1 MTATVFRS
9 LNEAKLR
16 FEPSALAIG
25 NFDGVHLGHQALI
38 RRTIAAAEERAV
50 KPAVLTFHPHP
61 TAIVAPERAPCLITP
76 LEEKLRL
83 LDSLSIEQ
91 VMVLPFTPEIAG
103 TNPRDFVSQILVD
116 ALKTQAVLVGENF
129 RFGHKQAGTPTV
141 LRALGEEFG
150 FESQFLSPVAVRGEI
165 ASSSA
170 VRKHLASGNVSRAAR
185 LLNRCFFV
193 EGPVVSGHGI
203 GSKQTVPTL
212 NLEPTPG
219 QILPRGVYVTE
230 TFEIPTGRRWPSIT
244 NAGVRPTFHGDELT
258 IETYLLAR
266 LDGPTPEQ
274 IQVHFRTFLRAERTF
289 PDPGALKAQILRDVA
304 RAQTYWR
311 RVGRISGL
319 ASSIY

>member
-25 NFDGVHLGHQALI
+25 NFDGVHVGHQELI
-38 RRTIAAAEERAV
+38 ARTVSAAAEQNLQ
-50 KPAVLTFHPHP
+50 PSVLTFHPHP
-61 TAIVAPERAPCLITP
+61 TAVVAPQRTPLLITT

-83 LDSLSIEQ
+83 LDSLGVRQ

-116 ALKTQAVLVGENF
+116 TLRTRTVLVGENF
-129 RFGHKQAGTPTV
+129 RFGHKQAGTPET
-141 LRALGEEFG
+141 LRSLGNDLG
-150 FESQFLSPVAVRGEI
+150 FESQFLPPVTVRGEI

-170 VRKHLASGNVSRAAR
+170 VRRHLSSGNVSRAAR

-193 EGPVVSGHGI
+193 EGPVVSGHGV

-212 NLEPTPG
+212 NLQPVPG

-230 TFEIPTGRRWPSIT
+230 TFESPSGRRWLSIT
-244 NAGVRPTFHGDELT
+244 NSGTRPTFQGEELT
-258 IETYLLAR
+258 IETYLLAP
-266 LDGPTPEQ
+266 LDGHSPEQ
-274 IQVHFRTFLRAERTF
+274 IQVHFRRFLRPERQF
-289 PDPGALKAQILRDVA
+289 SNSGALKAQILRDVA
-304 RAQTYWR
+304 RAQSYWR
-311 RVGRISGL
+311 RAARLSNA